1 MAYRN
6 NLTCQLVN
14 YQYCTTNYANDTNYI
29 TISISVIREIRSSL
43 MVHIIKF
50 NVQTS
55 ILKVQCSK
63 FKGIIKIRVI
73 REIRSSLL
81 VVYELT
87 GLRVNKLL
95 ASMNIAGSSNHN
107 YEF

>member
-1 MAYRN
+1 MSGKN
-6 NLTCQLVN
+6 ITQSIKL
-14 YQYCTTNYANDTNYI
+14 TTNYANDTNC
-29 TISISVIREIRSSL
+29 
-43 MVHIIKF
+43 F
-50 NVQTS
+50 A
-55 ILKVQCSK
+55 
-63 FKGIIKIRVI
+63 IKIRTI

-87 GLRVNKLL
+87 GLRVYKLL

>member
-1 MAYRN
+1 MLIA
-6 NLTCQLVN
+6 
-14 YQYCTTNYANDTNYI
+14 
-29 TISISVIREIRSSL
+29 
-43 MVHIIKF
+43 
-50 NVQTS
+50 
-55 ILKVQCSK
+55 
-63 FKGIIKIRVI
+63 IKIRTI

-107 YEF
+107 YEL

>member
-1 MAYRN
+1 MTTN
-6 NLTCQLVN
+6 F
-14 YQYCTTNYANDTNYI
+14 TNYANAYC
-29 TISISVIREIRSSL
+29 
-43 MVHIIKF
+43 
-50 NVQTS
+50 NV
-55 ILKVQCSK
+55 
-63 FKGIIKIRVI
+63 IRVI